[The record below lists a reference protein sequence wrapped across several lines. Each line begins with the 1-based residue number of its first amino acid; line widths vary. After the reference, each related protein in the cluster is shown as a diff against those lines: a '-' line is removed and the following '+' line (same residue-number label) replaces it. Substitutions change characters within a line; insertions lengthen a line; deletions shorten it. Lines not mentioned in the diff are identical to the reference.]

1 MKKLLFALGAIALC
15 LAGCDEKNESN
26 SPSEPQT
33 SQDPSKTDPGT
44 SSVTINDVCDMM
56 LLSNYDLES
65 LTADQKAQA
74 STAFTNACAAYYT
87 NVPVC
92 KDEFFNYYKCIYVD
106 NTPEY
111 WMEQKNKE
119 YECDEQFEED
129 AANAACKAN
138 LFLACKT
145 PDQTLTDCYHSN
157 EDSLEIYYDEAESG
171 EAALESLLISWGLDP
186 KDYLGEW

>member
-33 SQDPSKTDPGT
+33 SQDPSKTDPVT

-87 NVPVC
+87 NV
-92 KDEFFNYYKCIYVD
+92 
-106 NTPEY
+106 
-111 WMEQKNKE
+111 
-119 YECDEQFEED
+119 
-129 AANAACKAN
+129 
-138 LFLACKT
+138 
-145 PDQTLTDCYHSN
+145 
-157 EDSLEIYYDEAESG
+157 
-171 EAALESLLISWGLDP
+171 
-186 KDYLGEW
+186 